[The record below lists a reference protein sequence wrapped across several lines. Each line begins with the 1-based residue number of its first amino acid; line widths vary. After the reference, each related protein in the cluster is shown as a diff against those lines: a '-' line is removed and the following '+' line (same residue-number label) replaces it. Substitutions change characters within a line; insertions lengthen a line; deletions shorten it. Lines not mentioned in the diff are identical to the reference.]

1 MLKGAVRNCLII
13 CLSIFNFAIA
23 LNLNDF
29 GWKQLIPTKKHKQ
42 NASSSVSEASPPD
55 STNNYCGIPYKYNAM
70 CLDSSYAAHQD
81 SATGNNSSV
90 SSAQSKYNMSGAF
103 NNDSSQQVGVQRAL
117 GGAAAQAL
125 VNSSTPLINRI
136 DIPIDI
142 DSNTKL
148 KLNQQQIQIDV
159 SY

>member
-1 MLKGAVRNCLII
+1 MLKAVVRSCLII

-42 NASSSVSEASPPD
+42 NASSSVTNVSP
-55 STNNYCGIPYKYNAM
+55 SVTTNNYCGIPYKYNVM
-70 CLDSSYAAHQD
+70 CLDPNYAQQNNT
-81 SATGNNSSV
+81 TGNNSSV
-90 SSAQSKYNMSGAF
+90 SSVQSKYNISGAF
-103 NNDSSQQVGVQRAL
+103 NDDSSQQVGVKRAL
-117 GGAAAQAL
+117 GGVATQAL
-125 VNSSTPLINRI
+125 VDSSTPLIYRI

-148 KLNQQQIQIDV
+148 KLNQQHIQIDV

>member
-1 MLKGAVRNCLII
+1 MLKGVVRNCLVI

-29 GWKQLIPTKKHKQ
+29 GWKQLIPTKKHKH
-42 NASSSVSEASPPD
+42 NASSGVASVSPSGI
-55 STNNYCGIPYKYNAM
+55 TNNYCGIPYKYNAM
-70 CLDSSYAAHQD
+70 CLDPNYAQQNNTA
-81 SATGNNSSV
+81 GNNSSAP
-90 SSAQSKYNMSGAF
+90 SAQSRYNMSEAF
-103 NNDSSQQVGVQRAL
+103 NHDSSQQAGVQRAL